1 MKILGKNIKKFREE
15 IGMSRKYLAQR
26 LTSRGCKCTG
36 RTVYN
41 WERESTTPDAN
52 TLAEMHLIFGKPL
65 RLFFKPVA
73 YKIIFIFSL
82 ILSSSFCAYASE
94 AGKKMTKE
102 FEGFRAKIYSCP
114 SGHKTVGYGFNLD
127 DSFIRSLLD
136 GEIVFGKRS
145 ISRQEAD
152 VVFDVIYSNAE
163 KDAIDFVGAD
173 TWGKIGVARQDIIID
188 MAYNLGRQ
196 RLFKFI
202 KLREAIKSLDYPAAA
217 EQMRD
222 SLWYKQTGRRARN
235 HVDNL
240 K

>member
-15 IGMSRKYLAQR
+15 IGLSRKGLAQR

-73 YKIIFIFSL
+73 YKIIFIFAL
-82 ILSSSFCAYASE
+82 ILSSAVSAS
-94 AGKKMTKE
+94 ASKVGKQMTKE
-102 FEGFRAKIYSCP
+102 FEGFRAKIYLCP
-114 SGHKTVGYGFNLD
+114 SGHRTVGYGFNLD
-127 DSFIRSLLD
+127 DSFIKSLLD
-136 GEIVFGKRS
+136 GEIVSGARP
-145 ISRQEAD
+145 ISMTEAN
-152 VVFDVIYSNAE
+152 VIFDVIYSNAE
-163 KDAIDFVGAD
+163 KDAIDFVGAG
-173 TWGKIGVARQDIIID
+173 TWEKIGVVRQDIIID

-202 KLREAIKSLDYPAAA
+202 KFREAIKNLNYPAAVEEMYA
-217 EQMRD
+217 

-235 HVDNL
+235 HVANF